1 MKRNSGHGDAGEK
14 ARARLGPGAAIAT
27 GPGMAIAANPGIAV
41 EPNLETAIGGR
52 PGTAAGARRRADAR
66 ATRNFPA
73 APPARTLIC
82 LAGPT
87 ASGKS
92 AAALA
97 LARRWPIEIIAMDS
111 ATIYRGM
118 DIGTA
123 KPSARERAAVP
134 HHLIDI
140 RDPSEAYSAAE
151 FARDAAALVQEISSR
166 GRIPLLCGG
175 TMLYYKA
182 LREGLHELPPADP
195 ALRRAIDEE
204 ALARG
209 WPALHAELA
218 RVDPQTAARLA
229 PNDSQRLQR
238 ALEIWRGSGRSM
250 TQWLRDAAAAPL
262 PGWRHAAISLEP
274 ADRAWLH
281 ERIARRY
288 GAMIEAGL
296 VDEVRALHARGDLH
310 PGLPS
315 IRCVGYRQVWDF
327 LDGEC
332 TLEQAVERAI
342 AATRQLAKRQ
352 ITWLRA
358 LPGREAID
366 CQAEDAVARVIDAF
380 ARLHPASA
388 G

>member
-1 MKRNSGHGDAGEK
+1 MTQDIGRDA
-14 ARARLGPGAAIAT
+14 LT
-27 GPGMAIAANPGIAV
+27 DNDPGILV
-41 EPNLETAIGGR
+41 
-52 PGTAAGARRRADAR
+52 
-66 ATRNFPA
+66 
-73 APPARTLIC
+73 C

-97 LARRWPIEIIAMDS
+97 LAQRWPIEIIAMDS

-123 KPSARERAAVP
+123 KPSIGEQSQVA

-140 RDPSEAYSAAE
+140 RDPAETYSAAE
-151 FARDAAALVQEISSR
+151 FASDTALLARQIRAR

-182 LREGLHELPPADP
+182 LREGLHELPQADP
-195 ALRRAIDEE
+195 ALRQTLDEE
-204 ALARG
+204 ARLRG

-218 RVDPQTAARLA
+218 RVDPETAARLA

-238 ALEIWRGSGRSM
+238 ALEIWRGSGRGMS
-250 TQWLRDAAAAPL
+250 QWLRDTPAIPL

-274 ADRAWLH
+274 GDRAWLH
-281 ERIARRY
+281 ARIARRY
-288 GAMIEAGL
+288 SAMIEAGL

-327 LDGEC
+327 LDGKC
-332 TLEQAVERAI
+332 TLEQAIERAI

-352 ITWLRA
+352 ITWLRG
-358 LPGREAID
+358 LPGRQAIA
-366 CQAEDAVARVIDAF
+366 CESGDAVARVVDAF
-380 ARLHPASA
+380 AQLHPD
-388 G
+388 GGTQ

>member
-1 MKRNSGHGDAGEK
+1 MTRQSAQAVRGAFPGSAAPDSDDA
-14 ARARLGPGAAIAT
+14 
-27 GPGMAIAANPGIAV
+27 
-41 EPNLETAIGGR
+41 
-52 PGTAAGARRRADAR
+52 D
-66 ATRNFPA
+66 PA
-73 APPARTLIC
+73 APTLIC

-97 LARRWPIEIIAMDS
+97 LAQRWPIEIIAMDS

-123 KPSARERAAVP
+123 KPSPSERARIP

-140 RDPSEAYSAAE
+140 RDPAQAYSAAE
-151 FARDAAALVQEISSR
+151 FAEDAGSLAREIRAR

-182 LREGLHELPPADP
+182 LREGLHALPQADP
-195 ALRRAIDEE
+195 ALRRTIDAE
-204 ALARG
+204 AQARG

-250 TQWLRDAAAAPL
+250 SQWLRETPDPPL
-262 PGWRHAAISLEP
+262 PGWRHVTLSLEP
-274 ADRAWLH
+274 TDRAWLH
-281 ERIARRY
+281 ARIARRY

-332 TLEQAVERAI
+332 TQEQAIERAV

-352 ITWLRA
+352 ITWLRG
-358 LPGREAID
+358 LPGRLATPCD
-366 CQAEDAVARVIDAF
+366 AADAAERVVDAF
-380 ARLHPASA
+380 ARVCAERRSSPGRGPSRPDPA
-388 G
+388 